1 MSNVPQ
7 VLISDYVLGCTIGS
21 GATGKVKRATH
32 RITGQ
37 PYAVKMIPKSRF
49 TAKSDLEQKTHREVA
64 LMRLLDH
71 PHVLKL
77 YEACES
83 ARHIYMIL
91 ELAPHGQLF
100 DLIISCERLDPLVA
114 FQYFR
119 EMIYGIDYLHVHGIC
134 HRDLKPE
141 NLLLDCFDHIKIADF
156 GLARW
161 MRTDKQTTACG
172 SPHYAAPELVSGAR
186 YDGKAADIWSCGVI
200 LYALLAGYLPFDD
213 PSCRGVIA
221 RVKSGRYKMPGFFP
235 PDAQDLVAK
244 ILVRDPE
251 KRITMRDIIAHPA
264 FRLGL
269 PGGYAV
275 PRPLPILPIH
285 EPISEAEIDPA
296 IIPILMAI
304 GYPSDRAIIEE
315 LTSDAPTRAKTF
327 YQLFRGKS
335 AIESIPWARRES
347 GGDHPLLMSA
357 GSVSFDDAE
366 EFHTRDVMA
375 SPDFR
380 SVGERAE
387 WGSMDLPSMPEE
399 VRQSIDDIHLRLD
412 GLMFALQKL
421 LTDEKFQWFHPND
434 MEIIAKSEER
444 RLFLLL
450 RAEYQASDVLQ
461 LNLICIVGQ
470 PYAFEQF
477 GPLLKDR
484 LREIGGGDAPEPT
497 QSFSG

>member
-1 MSNVPQ
+1 MSAVAE
-7 VLISDYVLGCTIGS
+7 VLVSDYVLGCTIGS

-49 TAKSDLEQKTHREVA
+49 TKTDLEQKTHREIA

-77 YEACES
+77 HEACES

-91 ELAPHGQLF
+91 DLAPHGQLF
-100 DLIISCERLDPLVA
+100 DLIVSCERLEPMVA

-119 EMIYGIDYLHVHGIC
+119 EIIYGIDYLHSHGIC

-156 GLARW
+156 GFARW
-161 MRTDKQTTACG
+161 MQTDKQTTACG

-200 LYALLAGYLPFDD
+200 LYTLLAGYLPFDD

-244 ILVRDPE
+244 ILMRDPA

-264 FRLGL
+264 FRMGL
-269 PGGYAV
+269 PAGYVVA
-275 PRPLPILPIH
+275 RPLPLLPIH
-285 EPISEAEIDPA
+285 EPLADADIDPA
-296 IIPILMAI
+296 FFPVLMAI
-304 GYPSDRAIIEE
+304 GYQSDSEIIAE
-315 LTSDAPTRAKTF
+315 LRSELPTRAKTF

-335 AIESIPWARRES
+335 SIESIPWARRES
-347 GGDHPLLMSA
+347 SGDHPLLMSI
-357 GSVSFDDAE
+357 GSASFDE
-366 EFHTRDVMA
+366 EFHIRDVMA
-375 SPDFR
+375 SPEFR

-399 VRQSIDDIHLRLD
+399 IRQSIGDIHLRLD
-412 GLMFALQKL
+412 RLMFSLQKL
-421 LTDEKFQWFHPND
+421 LTDEKFQWHHQND

-444 RLFLLL
+444 RLFLLF
-450 RAEYQASDVLQ
+450 RAEYQTADVLQ

-484 LREIGGGDAPEPT
+484 LREITGGLGQAEAYT
-497 QSFSG
+497 G